1 MKKARLQLHTAEG
14 QIMKNEFD
22 RRAFMRI
29 SAMSIGAGALLQFSP
44 LAGTARG
51 NAMARLFHK
60 QNGEGPGA
68 FSIVQLSDTHVGFQ
82 GPPDPLGTKAFERA
96 VDAINALNPQPDLIL
111 FTGDLTHDS
120 EDHAE
125 HAKRFA
131 SFKEISGR
139 LRVKKRMHVPGE
151 HDAAL
156 DGGTLFRENFG
167 ETHYSF
173 DHRGVHFVA
182 LDNVSAGK
190 PIVGAEQIAWLKKD
204 LARYPKTAPIV
215 VFTHRPLFD
224 LKPEWEWF
232 TSDGA
237 DVMNV
242 LAPYDA
248 VTVLY
253 GHIHRL
259 NHATIGKSQ
268 HYAARSLIF
277 AFPEPAPASTAEK
290 KPLPF
295 DKPQPFRNLGIRE
308 ITGNGARHTLSVN
321 DVELTSRELSGTEG
335 VQQILKTGD
344 FL

>member
-1 MKKARLQLHTAEG
+1 MKKARRQFHMQEG

-51 NAMARLFHK
+51 ALMAGLARK
-60 QNGEGPGA
+60 KNGEVPGA

-96 VDAINALNPQPDLIL
+96 VDVVNALDPQPELIL

-120 EDHAE
+120 DDPAE
-125 HAKRFA
+125 HARRFKA
-131 SFKEISGR
+131 FREISSR
-139 LRVKKRMHVPGE
+139 LRVKKQMHVPGE

-156 DGGTLFRENFG
+156 DGGVLFRENVG

-173 DHRGVHFVA
+173 DHRGAHFVA
-182 LDNVSAGK
+182 LDNVSLGK
-190 PIVGAEQIAWLKKD
+190 PIVGDEQIAWLKKD
-204 LARYPKTAPIV
+204 LARFPKTAPIV

-224 LKPEWEWF
+224 LKPDWEWF
-232 TSDGA
+232 TSDG
-237 DVMNV
+237 DTVMNV
-242 LAPYDA
+242 LAPYEN

-253 GHIHRL
+253 GHIHRED
-259 NHATIGKSQ
+259 HKTIGHAQ
-268 HYAARSLIF
+268 HHAARSLIF
-277 AFPEPAPASTAEK
+277 AFPDTSAAEK

-295 DKPQPFRNLGIRE
+295 NPQQPFKNLGIRT
-308 ITGNGARHTLSVN
+308 ISGTTASRALAAGIH
-321 DVELTSRELSGTEG
+321 DVELSLRELSGTEG
-335 VQQILKTGD
+335 IQQLLKVGES
-344 FL
+344 L

>member
-1 MKKARLQLHTAEG
+1 MTKP
-14 QIMKNEFD
+14 FD
-22 RRAFMRI
+22 RRSFMRI
-29 SAMSIGAGALLQFSP
+29 SATSLGAGALLQFMPFST
-44 LAGTARG
+44 TASGMSLG
-51 NAMARLFHK
+51 NLLGRR
-60 QNGEGPGA
+60 NGEAPGP

-96 VDAINALNPQPDLIL
+96 VDAVNALDQQPDLIL

-120 EDHAE
+120 EDPAE

-131 SFKEISGR
+131 AFKSISDR

-204 LARYPKTAPIV
+204 LARYPTTAPIV

-232 TSDGA
+232 TSDG
-237 DVMNV
+237 DEVMNV

-253 GHIHRL
+253 GHIHRP
-259 NHATIGKSQ
+259 NHTSIGKSQ

-277 AFPEPAPASTAEK
+277 AFPEPGPSSTAEK
-290 KPLPF
+290 KPMPF
-295 DKPQPFRNLGIRE
+295 DKNEPFRNLGIRE
-308 ITGNGARHTLSVN
+308 IKGNSARHTLSIN

-335 VQQILKTGD
+335 IQQMLRQGES
-344 FL
+344 L